1 MVCFRIAFFAY
12 GVGLETNEKGYP
24 RMPPLAW
31 RPEMRCTAA
40 SLSRRANYRRA
51 ESWLRIQARAVRVY
65 TRLTFDLGVV
75 RTLTVEVA
83 GREDRTAKLPSSYSR
98 SHTPVILKLRPF
110 QTAPSSLYTAT
121 NIS

>member
-1 MVCFRIAFFAY
+1 
-12 GVGLETNEKGYP
+12 
-24 RMPPLAW
+24 MPPLAW

-65 TRLTFDLGVV
+65 TRLAFDLGVF

-83 GREDRTAKLPSSYSR
+83 GREDRTANYR
-98 SHTPVILKLRPF
+98 HRNA
-110 QTAPSSLYTAT
+110 AP
-121 NIS
+121 IPR